1 MWVRNM
7 VVVAAVVGALVV
19 GVDAQ
24 ADPKAKNGKAP
35 GQISAGFGA
44 RTITPNGEPPAEWKS
59 YFAVNP
65 VTGIWGEPFE
75 DLDGD
80 GCFDGPSEDGPGE
93 THTDHVWNHTGD
105 AQFVGAHTVRGV
117 TIVGDPQSAGK
128 WDGLWAGA
136 GFGSQCAEGVF
147 DDTWARAMV
156 LDDGDSAVAIVS
168 LDVVGFFNLEV
179 QRARREL
186 AARYPDLAEEVDEL
200 IISSTHTHEG
210 VDTMGF
216 WGQTLGID
224 GKSPAYQAFIRSQ
237 ILDAV
242 KEAWEARTPAT
253 AKFAETEHTVGVR
266 DSRDPQVIDP
276 YAYSAQFLDAET
288 DEVLGTIVNWSNHP
302 EALGGDNGFI
312 SSDFPHGT
320 RTSLEGRYGGTAVY
334 FSGSVGGLMTP
345 LRVPVVD
352 PKTGE
357 EFGDGEDLTRAYAI
371 GRILAE
377 AVADDLDAANAH
389 PLGKLHAESR
399 ELYIGSDNTA
409 LAALNA
415 AGVFDVPTFVGG
427 ESWGSDPDLRR
438 PGVNAGRAGTQ
449 FRTEIARVK
458 VGPAM
463 FLTVPGEL
471 FPELEVGFADVPV
484 CDGGATSTDTGFP
497 EEPVI
502 SGHDDARY
510 QFVLGLA
517 QDELGYIVPRSHH
530 WFLHAEDQV
539 TGGGNGDGLVPVGAL
554 EADDPCGES
563 HYEETVSASSTL
575 APWTTCV
582 AAELAG
588 HVDIWDTHAACT
600 YENTHTSPHGV
611 GGSLIDR
618 YGIGKHPGH
627 TLDHHDVHGH
637 DH

>member
-1 MWVRNM
+1 MLVRNVM
-7 VVVAAVVGALVV
+7 VAAVVMAALVA
-19 GVDAQ
+19 GVEAQ
-24 ADPKAKNGKAP
+24 AGSETQDAGNPVEV
-35 GQISAGFGA
+35 GFGE
-44 RTITPNGEPPAEWKS
+44 RTITPAGDPPAEWAR
-59 YFAVNP
+59 YFDESP
-65 VTGIWGEPFE
+65 KGIWGEPF
-75 DLDGD
+75 DDANGN
-80 GCFDGPSEDGPGE
+80 GCYDSGE
-93 THTDHVWNHTGD
+93 THTDHLWNQTGD
-105 AQFVGAHTVRGV
+105 TQFVGAHSVRGV

-136 GFGSQCAEGVF
+136 GFGSQCADGVF

-186 AARYPDLAEEVDEL
+186 AARYPEIADEIDDV

-210 VDTMGF
+210 VDTMGY

-242 KEAWEARTPAT
+242 HDAWEAKRPAE
-253 AKFAETEHTVGVR
+253 AKFARTEHTVGVR
-266 DSRDPQVIDP
+266 DSRDPQVMDP

-288 DEVLGTIVNWSNHP
+288 DDVLGTIVNWSNHP

-320 RTSLEGRYGGTAVY
+320 RTALEDLYGGTAVY

-345 LRVPVVD
+345 LRVEVID
-352 PKTGE
+352 PKTDE
-357 EFGDGEDLTRAYAI
+357 NYGDGEDLERAYAI

-377 AVADDLDAANAH
+377 AVADDLEAATTQ
-389 PLGKLHAESR
+389 PLNGLEVESR
-399 ELYIGSDNTA
+399 DLYIGSDNTA
-409 LAALNA
+409 LAALSA
-415 AGVFDVPTFVGG
+415 AGVFDVPTFIGG
-427 ESWGSDPDLRR
+427 ESWGSDPALWRDGI
-438 PGVNAGRAGTQ
+438 PAGRTGTQ
-449 FRTEIARVK
+449 FRTEIARVE

-471 FPELEVGFADVPV
+471 FPELEVGFPDPPV
-484 CDGGATSTDTGFP
+484 AECAEADTGFP
-497 EEPVI
+497 LEPVI
-502 SGHDDARY
+502 SAHDDAEY

-517 QDELGYIVPRSHH
+517 QDELGYIVPRYDH

-539 TGGGNGDGLVPVGAL
+539 TGGAGNGDGLVPVGAL
-554 EADDPCGES
+554 EAEDPCGEG

-575 APWTTCV
+575 APWTSCV
-582 AAELAG
+582 AADLAG

-600 YENTHTSPHGV
+600 YENTHTLPHGI
-611 GGSLIDR
+611 GGSIADQ

-627 TLDHHDVHGH
+627 DLEHSHAH
-637 DH
+637 DHEH